1 MPLNTYELPAF
12 DDCTVLQLK
21 AWLREADLA
30 CIGKKPQLYTR
41 LRKYVDARKEAY
53 ETRRWNSNKSAG
65 LGNTAAGAVSKDV
78 GKALLN
84 SYKSPGRC
92 APARPMAS
100 HHPLRLSQSIGC
112 WRVGAWWLVAGQQ
125 GGDGWALLPQWATGG
140 WVLEA

>member
-1 MPLNTYELPAF
+1 MPLNMYKLPAF

-53 ETRRWNSNKSAG
+53 ETLRWTSNKSAG

-78 GKALLN
+78 AQALLD
-84 SYKSPGRC
+84 SYKCKPGSLSLCASPPPR
-92 APARPMAS
+92 AHTPRT
-100 HHPLRLSQSIGC
+100 I
-112 WRVGAWWLVAGQQ
+112 
-125 GGDGWALLPQWATGG
+125 
-140 WVLEA
+140 